1 MRATAKILIALFALS
16 CVTRAHPW
24 RPHKSNHHLPA
35 NSSNASLRGFYQLDQ
50 DLIEDRVTLESNGC
64 EKRINIRFGNF
75 RNQHLGFKTDSNED
89 GKLIA
94 GDIDRDGD
102 VDLIWIGSAATR
114 DAVVL
119 LNEGDGSFV
128 EATDSDAYSGEL
140 DGLFGGDS
148 RDKRLVKHHRKNA
161 SLVSSTFSEI
171 APTVTA
177 GFLFVRP
184 GISTRAPL
192 TRLKN
197 RLVFLVSLPPRGPP
211 RILF

>member
-16 CVTRAHPW
+16 CVMRAHPW
-24 RPHKSNHHLPA
+24 RPHKSNQHLPA
-35 NSSNASLRGFYQLDQ
+35 NSSSASPRGLYQLDQ
-50 DLIEDRVTLESNGC
+50 DLIADWVTLESNGF

-75 RNQHLGFKTDSNED
+75 RHQHLGFKTDSNED

-119 LNEGDGSFV
+119 LNEGDGNFV
-128 EATDSDAYSGEL
+128 EANDTDAFSGEL

-148 RDKRLVKHHRKNA
+148 SGKRLVRHHRKNA

-171 APTVTA
+171 AQIA
-177 GFLFVRP
+177 AARLSFVLP
-184 GISTRAPL
+184 GISTHAIF
-192 TRLKN
+192 TNLKN
-197 RLVFLVSLPPRGPP
+197 RLVFLASTPQRGPP